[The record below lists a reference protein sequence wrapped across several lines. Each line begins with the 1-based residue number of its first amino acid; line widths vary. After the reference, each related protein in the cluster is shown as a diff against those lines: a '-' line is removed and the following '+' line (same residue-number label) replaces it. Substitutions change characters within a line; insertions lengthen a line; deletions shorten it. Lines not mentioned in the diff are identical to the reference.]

1 MGAIGWSEYDYF
13 TAEPYSVFA
22 AIEGYYDDLNDVARV
37 NRLLSWRL
45 HCSLSKNPM
54 NISKYMP
61 LFGDSSQPKGKMVMD
76 KETYELIKKK
86 HGLK

>member
-1 MGAIGWSEYDYF
+1 
-13 TAEPYSVFA
+13 
-22 AIEGYYDDLNDVARV
+22 
-37 NRLLSWRL
+37 
-45 HCSLSKNPM
+45 
-54 NISKYMP
+54 MP